1 MKVLGKFRDPEIAR
15 VLIKEVRA
23 LAARLA
29 QRLGRRAVLMEV
41 CGTHTVAISRA
52 GLRSLLGDYLDLRS
66 GPGCPVC
73 VTDQTDVDRMVAF
86 ARLPGVTVATFGDM
100 VRVPGSGSSLEH
112 ERAGGAD
119 VRIFYSP
126 ADAVAW
132 AAEHPGREVVFLG
145 VGFETTAPA
154 VALSIKEARAR
165 GVKNFSVFATHKLVP
180 PALEALLSDPELRID
195 GFILPGH
202 VSTIIGRKAYAFL
215 EKYRLPSVVA
225 GFETND
231 ILDAIREILRM
242 METGEGRVVNGY
254 ARVVREEGN
263 KIAQQQ
269 MEEVFSVCDASWRGF
284 GIIPQ
289 SGMALGAGFKAFDAL
304 KRFALPPVAPRAPAG
319 CACGEILKGK
329 LTPRECRLFIKV
341 CHPAQPVGPCMVSSE
356 GACAAYYQFERHTRG
371 GRK

>member
-1 MKVLGKFRDPEIAR
+1 MKVLEKFRDPAIAR
-15 VLIKEVRA
+15 TLIKEVQA
-23 LAARLA
+23 SAARLTE
-29 QRLGRRAVLMEV
+29 RLGRRAVLMEV

-52 GLRSLLGDYLDLRS
+52 GLRSLLGDYVDLRS

-73 VTDQTDVDRMVAF
+73 VTDYADVDRMVAF
-86 ARLPGVTVATFGDM
+86 ARLPGVTVGTFGDM
-100 VRVPGSGSSLEH
+100 VRVPGSESSLER

-126 ADAVAW
+126 ADAVTW
-132 AAEHPGREVVFLG
+132 AAEHPGRETVFLG

-165 GVKNFSVFATHKLVP
+165 GVKNFSVFVTHKLVP
-180 PALEALLSDPELRID
+180 PAMEALLSDPELRID

-202 VSTIIGRKAYAFL
+202 VSAIIGRRAYTFL
-215 EKYRLPSVVA
+215 ERYNLPAVIT

-242 METGEGRVVNGY
+242 MLNDERRVVNGY
-254 ARVVREEGN
+254 TRVVREEGN

-269 MEEVFSVCDASWRGF
+269 MAEVFAVCDASWRGF
-284 GIIPQ
+284 GVIPQ
-289 SGMALGAGFKAFDAL
+289 SGMRMRPEFSAFDAAE
-304 KRFALPPVAPRAPAG
+304 RFALPPVTARVPAG

-329 LTPRECRLFIKV
+329 LTPRDCRLFAKV
-341 CHPAQPVGPCMVSSE
+341 CNPTQPVGPCMVSSE
-356 GACAAYYQFERHTRG
+356 GACAAYYQFERHAL
-371 GRK
+371 